1 MANGGKVIIR
11 EQQMNGQKFDLFRW
25 SQIVR
30 YYKVVKKNK
39 LPVCIAKIRHNIG
52 LPYSVHIWIWFVLSK
67 SITKKAD
74 LVLDGEAAMFHER
87 TKVGKY
93 VFKSSL
99 KENGVLF
106 YLNHPYIIS
115 WCWFIA
121 V

>member
-1 MANGGKVIIR
+1 
-11 EQQMNGQKFDLFRW
+11 MNGQKFDLFRW

-30 YYKVVKKNK
+30 YYRVLKKNK
-39 LPVCIAKIRHNIG
+39 LPVGIAKIRHNIG
-52 LPYSVHIWIWFVLSK
+52 LLYSIHIWVQFVLSK
-67 SITKKAD
+67 SKTKQPD

-87 TKVGKY
+87 TKVGECI
-93 VFKSSL
+93 FKSSL

-106 YLNHPYIIS
+106 DLNSSYIIS